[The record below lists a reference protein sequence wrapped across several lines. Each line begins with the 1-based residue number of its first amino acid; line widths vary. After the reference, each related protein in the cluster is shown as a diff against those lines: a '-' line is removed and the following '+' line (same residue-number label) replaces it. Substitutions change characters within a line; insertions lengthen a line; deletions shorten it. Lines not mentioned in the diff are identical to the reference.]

1 MYLWKQWRESRI
13 ISGIGLLGLLLLLM
27 LVVKAT
33 LKIGDGH
40 PEGNDARA
48 FPVMFIALFYIE
60 SVLIAFWAW
69 LAASIG
75 VGKNLGEGSGS
86 FLFTR
91 PRSRAWFL
99 WNDWGFGMAQL
110 VIIILLANLMM
121 GWLLHRIQMLMHLS
135 GGVSFSRYDNP
146 IPMVLVLLLIGSG
159 ALLFSG
165 LVFSLTYFFSIV
177 TKRMSGVIIG
187 AGVFVGYIVLRLLIA
202 HYYPSIQLPSP
213 IPNLFNFSH
222 QSFNGLSSH
231 LGLSILARGVVVLLF
246 PLAAQ
251 VILDRSEI

>member
-1 MYLWKQWRESRI
+1 MYLSKQWREGRI

-27 LVVKAT
+27 LVVKAN
-33 LKIGDGH
+33 LKIDSGH
-40 PEGNDARA
+40 GFGNQPGA
-48 FPVMFIALFYIE
+48 FPLMFIALFYIE

-75 VGKNLGEGSGS
+75 VGKNLGEDTGS

-99 WNDWGFGMAQL
+99 WNDWGFGVAQL
-110 VIIILLANLMM
+110 AIIIVLANLMM
-121 GWLLHRIQMLMHLS
+121 GWLLHRIQKLMHIS
-135 GGVSFSRYDNP
+135 GGVTFSWQDNP
-146 IPMVLVLLLIGSG
+146 IPIVLVLLLIGFG

-187 AGVFVGYIVLRLLIA
+187 AGVLVGYVVLRLLIA
-202 HYYPSIQLPSP
+202 HYYPSIQLPDP
-213 IPNLFNFSH
+213 IPNLFNFDH
-222 QSFNGLSSH
+222 QRFSGLSGH
-231 LGLSILARGVVVLLF
+231 LAISLAIRAAIILAF
-246 PLAAQ
+246 PVAAQ
-251 VILDRSEI
+251 IILDRSEI

>member
-27 LVVKAT
+27 LVVKAN
-33 LKIGDGH
+33 LKLDSSH
-40 PEGNDARA
+40 VQGNDTSA

-75 VGKNLGEGSGS
+75 VGKNLGEDSGS

-91 PRSRAWFL
+91 PRSRAWFI
-99 WNDWGFGMAQL
+99 WNDWGFGMAQIAL
-110 VIIILLANLMM
+110 IIVLSNLML
-121 GWLLHRIQMLMHLS
+121 GWLLEHIQVLMHIS
-135 GGVSFSRYDNP
+135 GGVRLTPYGDSIP
-146 IPMVLVLLLIGSG
+146 IPLLLLLISLGV
-159 ALLFSG
+159 LLFSS
-165 LVFSLTYFFSIV
+165 LVFSLTYFSTIV
-177 TKRMSGVIIG
+177 TKRLSGVLLG
-187 AGVFVGYIVLRLLIA
+187 AGILIGYVVLSLLIG
-202 HYYPSIQLPSP
+202 HYYPSIKLPSP

-222 QSFNGLSSH
+222 HSFNGLADH
-231 LGLSILARGVVVLLF
+231 LGLSIAIRTVVVLLF

>member
-27 LVVKAT
+27 LVVKAA

-40 PEGNDARA
+40 LEGNDPRA

-60 SVLIAFWAW
+60 SVLIAFWGW
-69 LAASIG
+69 LAASVG
-75 VGKNLGEGSGS
+75 VGKNLGDNSGS

-91 PRSRAWFL
+91 PRTRAWFL

-110 VIIILLANLMM
+110 VVIILLANLMV
-121 GWLLHRIQMLMHLS
+121 GWLLHHIQTLMHLS
-135 GGVSFSRYDNP
+135 GGVSFNQHDNP
-146 IPMVLVLLLIGSG
+146 IPMVLVLLLISLG

-165 LVFSLTYFFSIV
+165 LVFSLTYFFSV
-177 TKRMSGVIIG
+177 VLKRMSGVIVG

-202 HYYPSIQLPSP
+202 HYYPSIQLPNP
-213 IPNLFNFSH
+213 IPNLFNLDH
-222 QSFNGLSSH
+222 QMFNGLSNH
-231 LGLSILARGVVVLLF
+231 LGISLMARAVVMLLF

-251 VILDRSEI
+251 LILDRSEI